1 MSVDGAAGETR
12 GRTRGVFVQSIL
24 WALFLLFTTT
34 LTLEWAVVF
43 YPVYDLPPPYADIFQ
58 TFHDLRLALLN
69 TLSFV
74 LPEQSIEYVGIVF
87 SLGGLCITLMMI
99 SARQSLAATS
109 GGDDVEADGGF
120 GVLTFLEIWIGLIVV
135 IVLWMLATELTNAGL
150 EDGNWTPTIT
160 MGGLSLGLMVTAW
173 FAGYVRVG
181 PLRVNPLRWII
192 AALAI
197 SYAMTLL

>member
-1 MSVDGAAGETR
+1 MSVDGAVGETQK
-12 GRTRGVFVQSIL
+12 RTRGVFVQSIL
-24 WALFLLFTTT
+24 WGLFLLFLTT

-43 YPVYDLPPPYADIFQ
+43 YPVSELPYPYADIFQ
-58 TFHDLRLALLN
+58 TFRDARLAVLD

-99 SARQSLAATS
+99 SARQSLASTNN
-109 GGDDVEADGGF
+109 DDTVETDGGF
-120 GVLTFLEIWIGLIVV
+120 GVLTFLEIWIGLVVV

-150 EDGNWTPTIT
+150 EDGNWTPAMTI
-160 MGGLSLGLMVTAW
+160 GGLSLGLILTAW
-173 FAGYVRVG
+173 FAGYVRIG
-181 PLRVNPLRWII
+181 PLRFNPLRWII
-192 AALAI
+192 AALGI